1 MTSIHVQP
9 TFDLGTR
16 LQKMRES
23 AEIDTHL
30 QRFLAEGGRIQVLD
44 NTGRH
49 VDLNRHETNRAAF
62 ERRNA
67 KKGVKA

>member
-16 LQKMRES
+16 LQKQRES
-23 AEIDTHL
+23 AQLESDM
-30 QRFLAEGGRIQVLD
+30 QRFIAKGGLIQVLD

-49 VDLNRHETNRAAF
+49 VDLNRQETNRAAF

-67 KKGVKA
+67 KKGVRA

>member
-1 MTSIHVQP
+1 MTTIHVQP

-16 LQKMRES
+16 LQKQRES
-23 AEIDTHL
+23 AQFESDMR
-30 QRFLAEGGRIQVLD
+30 RFIAKGGSIQVLD

-49 VDLNRHETNRAAF
+49 VDLNRHDTNRAAF